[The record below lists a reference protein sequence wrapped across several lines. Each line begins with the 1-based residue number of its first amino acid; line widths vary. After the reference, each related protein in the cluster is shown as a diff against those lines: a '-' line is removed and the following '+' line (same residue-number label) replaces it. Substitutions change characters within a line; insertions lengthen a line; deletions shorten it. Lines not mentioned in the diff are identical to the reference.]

1 MTALPPAL
9 IDMRNIVI
17 ETVGGKQ
24 PQRLVDSVSLSV
36 SRGEV
41 LGLIGESG
49 AGKSTIGLAALG
61 YTREGCR
68 LLSGTVSFERQD
80 IFALSER
87 RRREL
92 RGKRVA
98 YVAQSAAAA
107 LNPRLT
113 LISQC
118 IEPLIRGGNTDTKQ
132 AIALACNMFRRMRL
146 PDPDHIGER
155 YPHELSGGQLQR
167 VMTAM
172 AMLPQPDLV
181 VFDEPTTALDVT
193 TQVEVL
199 LAIRELIREV
209 GSAAIYISHDLAVVM
224 QLADRIMILRHGR
237 MVEEG
242 GTRQLT
248 RSPGTA
254 YAAALLN
261 VQKFER
267 EPRLLRSPDQPVLR
281 VQDINVFYGHK
292 QALENVSLAVC
303 KGETLAV
310 VGESGSGKSTLAK
323 VLAGLLPYASG
334 RISWNGS
341 SLAAALRRRS
351 WSEIKQIQLIHQI
364 PDTALN
370 PKHRVRSVV
379 ERPLQRFTNYTS
391 AERARKVEEILSL
404 VELDPREFIDRWTS
418 TLSGGQ
424 KQRLCIARALAAEPE
439 LIICDEVTSALDPLV
454 ADGILRLL
462 DRLQS
467 ERGLAYVF
475 ITHDLGI
482 VRSIADHVIV
492 METGRVV
499 EAGSA
504 EEIFKPPYAA
514 YTERLVRATP
524 ERRMGWLDDFL
535 RSGKEA
541 LDPSRVDEA
550 AAITANG

>member
-1 MTALPPAL
+1 MTSPL
-9 IDMRNIVI
+9 IDMRKIVI

-24 PQRLVDSVSLSV
+24 SQRLVDSVSLSV

-68 LLSGTVSFERQD
+68 LLSGTVSFD
-80 IFALSER
+80 GLGIFALSER

-107 LNPRLT
+107 LNPRIT
-113 LISQC
+113 LITQC
-118 IEPLIRGGNTDTKQ
+118 IEPLVRGGNINTKQ
-132 AIALACNMFRRMRL
+132 ATELACNMFRRMRL
-146 PDPDHIGER
+146 PNPDHIGER

-209 GSAAIYISHDLAVVM
+209 DSAAIYISHDISVVM
-224 QLADRIMILRHGR
+224 QLADRIMILKHGR
-237 MVEEG
+237 LVEEG
-242 GTRQLT
+242 ETRQLT

-267 EPRLLRSPDQPVLR
+267 KPRLLRSLRQPVLR
-281 VQDINVFYGHK
+281 VEDINVFYGHK
-292 QALENVSLAVC
+292 QVLENVSLGVC

-334 RISWNGS
+334 HISLNGR
-341 SLAAALRRRS
+341 SLAAALRQRS

-370 PKHRVRSVV
+370 PKHRVRSVI

-391 AERARKVEEILSL
+391 AERAKKVEELLSF
-404 VELDPREFIDRWTS
+404 VELDSRKFIDRWTN

-454 ADGILRLL
+454 ADGILHLL

-482 VRSIADHVIV
+482 VRSIADHVVV
-492 METGRVV
+492 MEAGRVV

-504 EEIFKPPYAA
+504 EKLFEPPYAA
-514 YTERLVRATP
+514 YTERLIRATP
-524 ERRMGWLDDFL
+524 ERRVGWLDEPFGP
-535 RSGKEA
+535 GKKPLAHPERTNQ
-541 LDPSRVDEA
+541 PQ
-550 AAITANG
+550 

>member
-1 MTALPPAL
+1 MTALPPAAL
-9 IDMRNIVI
+9 IDMREIVI
-17 ETVGGKQ
+17 EAVGGKQ

-68 LLSGTVSFERQD
+68 LLSGTVSFEGQD
-80 IFALSER
+80 IFALSKR

-118 IEPLIRGGNTDTKQ
+118 IEPLTRGGNIDAKQ
-132 AIALACNMFRRMRL
+132 ATALACNMFRRMRL

-167 VMTAM
+167 VMIAM
-172 AMLPQPDLV
+172 AMLPRPDLV

-209 GSAAIYISHDLAVVM
+209 GSAGIYISHDLSVVM
-224 QLADRIMILRHGR
+224 QVADRLMILRHGR
-237 MVEEG
+237 LVEEG
-242 GTRQLT
+242 ETRQLT
-248 RSPGTA
+248 CAPSTD
-254 YAAALLN
+254 YATALLN

-267 EPRLLRSPDQPVLR
+267 KPRLLQSLDQPVLC
-281 VQDINVFYGHK
+281 VEGINVFYGHK
-292 QALENVSLAVC
+292 QALKNVSLAVC

-323 VLAGLLPYASG
+323 VLAGLMPYASG
-334 RISWNGS
+334 RVSWNGS
-341 SLAAALRRRS
+341 NLAAALHRRS
-351 WSEIKQIQLIHQI
+351 WSEIKKIQLIHQI

-379 ERPLQRFTNYTS
+379 ERPLQCFTNYTS
-391 AERARKVEEILSL
+391 AERARKVDELLSFA
-404 VELDPREFIDRWTS
+404 ELDPKEFSDRWTS

-492 METGRVV
+492 VEAGRVV

-504 EEIFKPPYAA
+504 EKIFKPPYAA

-524 ERRMGWLDDFL
+524 ERRIGWLDDFL

-541 LDPSRVDEA
+541 LDPSPVDEA
-550 AAITANG
+550 AQ